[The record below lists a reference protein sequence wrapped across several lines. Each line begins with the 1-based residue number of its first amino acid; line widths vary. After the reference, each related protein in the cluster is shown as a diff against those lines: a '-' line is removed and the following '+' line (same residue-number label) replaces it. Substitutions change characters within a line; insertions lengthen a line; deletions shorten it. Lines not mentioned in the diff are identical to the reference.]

1 MSTFPIPESAVPE
14 MERLEQMNRDF
25 VAMLPKEFA
34 GGANLMVHPAAGFA
48 AASALGV
55 GIASHALGVWIG
67 AVSGASEAAQRLFS
81 PDFGDFTGATHI
93 KSAGVAAKR
102 AEAET
107 ASLIAEVKTL
117 ARKLEQAEAKPV
129 VAAATDAVVVEAAV
143 VDEAPVGLQPEDF
156 RQPASIERPET
167 PDDLKAISG
176 IGPKLEQVL
185 NGLGIWTFGQIA
197 GWTAEEVAW
206 ADDYLGFKGRIG
218 RDDWIGQAATLA
230 GGGKSAA

>member
-34 GGANLMVHPAAGFA
+34 GTANLMVHPAAGIA
-48 AASALGV
+48 AASALSV
-55 GIASHALGVWIG
+55 GLASHAMGVWIG
-67 AVSGASEAAQRLFS
+67 AVTGATEAAQRLFS
-81 PDFGDFTGATHI
+81 PDFGDFSGATYA
-93 KSAGVAAKR
+93 KPEKAAKR
-102 AEAET
+102 AEAST

-117 ARKLEQAEAKPV
+117 ARKLEKAEGKP
-129 VAAATDAVVVEAAV
+129 VAAAAVEQAV
-143 VDEAPVGLQPEDF
+143 AEVAVAEAPVGLQPEDF

-185 NGLGIWTFGQIA
+185 NGLGIWTYGQIA
-197 GWTAEEVAW
+197 GWTAQEVAW

-230 GGGKSAA
+230 GGTTAE

>member
-34 GGANLMVHPAAGFA
+34 GTANLMVHPAAGFV

-55 GIASHALGVWIG
+55 GLASHAMGVWVG

-81 PDFGDFTGATHI
+81 PDFGDFTGAAHVKT
-93 KSAGVAAKR
+93 AGAIARR
-102 AEAET
+102 ADAET
-107 ASLIAEVKTL
+107 ASLIAEVKSL
-117 ARKLEQAEAKPV
+117 ARKLEKTEAEP
-129 VAAATDAVVVEAAV
+129 VAAAAVELVVVEAV
-143 VDEAPVGLQPEDF
+143 VEEAPVGLQPEDF
-156 RQPASIERPET
+156 RQPASIEKPEA

-185 NGLGIWTFGQIA
+185 NGLGIWTYGQIA

-230 GGGKSAA
+230 GGTTAA

>member
-34 GGANLMVHPAAGFA
+34 GTANLMVHPAAGIA

-55 GIASHALGVWIG
+55 GLASHAMGVWIG
-67 AVSGASEAAQRLFS
+67 AVTGASEAAQRLFS
-81 PDFGDFTGATHI
+81 PDFGDFTGAAH
-93 KSAGVAAKR
+93 AKPMR
-102 AEAET
+102 EATAKNDATST
-107 ASLIAEVKTL
+107 ASLLAEVKTL
-117 ARKLEQAEAKPV
+117 ARKLEQAEAKQVAAVAVEPTVAV
-129 VAAATDAVVVEAAV
+129 VA
-143 VDEAPVGLQPEDF
+143 EAPAGLQPEDF
-156 RQPASIERPET
+156 RQPASIERPDT

-185 NGLGIWTFGQIA
+185 NGLGIWTYGQIA

-230 GGGKSAA
+230 GGKSAA

>member
-1 MSTFPIPESAVPE
+1 MSTFPFPNNAVPE

-34 GGANLMVHPAAGFA
+34 GSANLMVHPAAGIA
-48 AASALGV
+48 AASAMGFGL
-55 GIASHALGVWIG
+55 ASQAFGVWIG
-67 AVSGASEAAQRLFS
+67 AMSGATEAAQRLFS
-81 PDFGDFTGATHI
+81 PDFGDFSGEAPTAP
-93 KSAGVAAKR
+93 VAQTASKR
-102 AEAET
+102 AEATT

-117 ARKLEQAEAKPV
+117 ARKLEMAEAKPSP
-129 VAAATDAVVVEAAV
+129 ASEAATAPVVEAVAV
-143 VDEAPVGLQPEDF
+143 SEVPAGIQPEDF
-156 RQPASIERPET
+156 KKPAMIERPQT

-185 NGLGIWTFGQIA
+185 NGLGVWTFGQIA
-197 GWTAEEVAW
+197 GWTEQEVAW

-230 GGGKSAA
+230 GGKTA

>member
-1 MSTFPIPESAVPE
+1 MSTFPFPKNAVPE

-34 GGANLMVHPAAGFA
+34 GSANLMVHPAAGFA

-55 GIASHALGVWIG
+55 GLASHAVGVWMG
-67 AVSGASEAAQRLFS
+67 AVSGASEAAQRLLS
-81 PDFGDFTGATHI
+81 PFADYAGDVASFAP
-93 KSAGVAAKR
+93 AGMKTAR
-102 AEAET
+102 RGDDET

-117 ARKLEQAEAKPV
+117 ARKLEQSEAKPAV
-129 VAAATDAVVVEAAV
+129 AVAAEPVVVEAAV
-143 VDEAPVGLQPEDF
+143 VEEAPVGLQPEDF

-185 NGLGIWTFGQIA
+185 NGLGIWTYGQIA

-230 GGGKSAA
+230 GGK

>member
-25 VAMLPKEFA
+25 VAILPKEFA
-34 GGANLMVHPAAGFA
+34 GTANLMVHPAAGFVA
-48 AASALGV
+48 VSALGV
-55 GIASHALGVWIG
+55 GLASHAMGVWMG

-81 PDFGDFTGATHI
+81 PDFGDFTGAAHVKT
-93 KSAGVAAKR
+93 AGTTAR
-102 AEAET
+102 RPDAET
-107 ASLIAEVKTL
+107 ASLIAEVKSL
-117 ARKLEQAEAKPV
+117 ARKLEKTEAEP
-129 VAAATDAVVVEAAV
+129 VAAAAVEAVVVEAV
-143 VDEAPVGLQPEDF
+143 VEEAPVGLQPEDF
-156 RQPASIERPET
+156 RQPASIEKPET

-185 NGLGIWTFGQIA
+185 NGLGIWTYGQIA

-230 GGGKSAA
+230 GGKTAA

>member
-1 MSTFPIPESAVPE
+1 MSTFPFPKSAVPE

-34 GGANLMVHPAAGFA
+34 GTANFMVHPAAGFA

-55 GIASHALGVWIG
+55 GLASHAVGVWMG
-67 AVSGASEAAQRLFS
+67 AVSGASEAAQRLLS
-81 PDFGDFTGATHI
+81 PFADYAGD
-93 KSAGVAAKR
+93 AASFEPVR
-102 AEAET
+102 STRGEAET

-129 VAAATDAVVVEAAV
+129 VAAAVDPVVAEAAV
-143 VDEAPVGLQPEDF
+143 VEEAPVGLHPEDF

-185 NGLGIWTFGQIA
+185 NGLGIWTYGQIA

-218 RDDWIGQAATLA
+218 RDDWIGQAGTLA
-230 GGGKSAA
+230 GGK

>member
-25 VAMLPKEFA
+25 VAMLPKDFA
-34 GGANLMVHPAAGFA
+34 GTANLMVHPAAGIA

-55 GIASHALGVWIG
+55 GLASHAMGVWIG
-67 AVSGASEAAQRLFS
+67 AVTGASEAAQRLFS
-81 PDFGDFTGATHI
+81 PDFGDFGGQAQSTPVQMA
-93 KSAGVAAKR
+93 SKR
-102 AEAET
+102 AEATT

-117 ARKLEQAEAKPV
+117 ARKLEKAEAKPV
-129 VAAATDAVVVEAAV
+129 VAAVEPVDIEVAAAEEV
-143 VDEAPVGLQPEDF
+143 AAGLQPEDF
-156 RQPASIERPET
+156 RQPAAIERPQT

-197 GWTAEEVAW
+197 GWTPQEVAW

-230 GGGKSAA
+230 GGRTA

>member
-1 MSTFPIPESAVPE
+1 MSTFPIPKSAVPE

-34 GGANLMVHPAAGFA
+34 GTANFMVHPAAGFA

-55 GIASHALGVWIG
+55 GLASHAMGVWMG
-67 AVSGASEAAQRLFS
+67 AVSGASEAAQRLLS
-81 PDFGDFTGATHI
+81 PFADYAGDTASFAP
-93 KSAGVAAKR
+93 AAAKPAR
-102 AEAET
+102 RGDEET

-117 ARKLEQAEAKPV
+117 ARKLEKAEAKPV
-129 VAAATDAVVVEAAV
+129 AAVAVEPVVLEAVV
-143 VDEAPVGLQPEDF
+143 EAPVGLQPEDF

-167 PDDLKAISG
+167 PDDLKAISR

-185 NGLGIWTFGQIA
+185 NDLGIWTYGQIA

-218 RDDWIGQAATLA
+218 RDDWIGQAAMLA
-230 GGGKSAA
+230 GGN

>member
-1 MSTFPIPESAVPE
+1 MSTFPFPKNAVPE

-34 GGANLMVHPAAGFA
+34 GSANLMVHPAAGFA

-55 GIASHALGVWIG
+55 GLASHAMGVWMG
-67 AVSGASEAAQRLFS
+67 AVSGASEVAQRLLS
-81 PDFGDFTGATHI
+81 PFADYAGD
-93 KSAGVAAKR
+93 VASFAPARTKIAR
-102 AEAET
+102 RGDDET

-117 ARKLEQAEAKPV
+117 ARKLEQAEAKPA
-129 VAAATDAVVVEAAV
+129 VAATVEPAVIETAV
-143 VDEAPVGLQPEDF
+143 FEEAPVGLQPEDF

-185 NGLGIWTFGQIA
+185 NGLGIWTYGQIA

-230 GGGKSAA
+230 GGN

>member
-25 VAMLPKEFA
+25 VAILPKEFA
-34 GGANLMVHPAAGFA
+34 GTANLMVHPAAGFVA
-48 AASALGV
+48 VSALGV
-55 GIASHALGVWIG
+55 GLASHAMGVWMG

-81 PDFGDFTGATHI
+81 PDFGDFTGAAHVKT
-93 KSAGVAAKR
+93 AGTTARR
-102 AEAET
+102 ADAET
-107 ASLIAEVKTL
+107 ASLIAEVKSL
-117 ARKLEQAEAKPV
+117 ARKLEKTEAEP
-129 VAAATDAVVVEAAV
+129 VAAAAVEAVVVEAV
-143 VDEAPVGLQPEDF
+143 VEEAPVGLQPEDF
-156 RQPASIERPET
+156 RQPASIEKPET

-185 NGLGIWTFGQIA
+185 NGLGIWTYGQIA

-230 GGGKSAA
+230 GGKTAA

>member
-34 GGANLMVHPAAGFA
+34 GKANLMVHPAAGIA
-48 AASALGV
+48 AASALSV
-55 GIASHALGVWIG
+55 GLASHAMGVWIG
-67 AVSGASEAAQRLFS
+67 AVTGASEAAQRLFS
-81 PDFGDFTGATHI
+81 PDFGDFTGATRA
-93 KSAGVAAKR
+93 KPAGVAAKR

-117 ARKLEQAEAKPV
+117 ARKLEKAEAEPV
-129 VAAATDAVVVEAAV
+129 AAAATDPVVVEAAV
-143 VDEAPVGLQPEDF
+143 VEEAPVGLQPEDF
-156 RQPASIERPET
+156 RQPASIERPEA

-185 NGLGIWTFGQIA
+185 NGLGIWTYGQIA

-218 RDDWIGQAATLA
+218 RDEWIGQAATLA
-230 GGGKSAA
+230 GGKTAA

>member
-34 GGANLMVHPAAGFA
+34 GTANLMVHPAAGIA
-48 AASALGV
+48 AASALSV
-55 GIASHALGVWIG
+55 GLASHAMGVWIG
-67 AVSGASEAAQRLFS
+67 AVTGASEAAQRLLS
-81 PDFGDFTGATHI
+81 PDFGDFSGATQA
-93 KSAGVAAKR
+93 KPTAAKR
-102 AEAET
+102 AEAST

-117 ARKLEQAEAKPV
+117 ARKLEEAEARP
-129 VAAATDAVVVEAAV
+129 AAAGAVEQAAEV
-143 VDEAPVGLQPEDF
+143 AVAEAPVGLQPEDF
-156 RQPASIERPET
+156 RQPASIERPEM
-167 PDDLKAISG
+167 PDDLKAIAG

-185 NGLGIWTFGQIA
+185 NGLGIWTYSQVA
-197 GWTAEEVAW
+197 GWTEQEVAW

-230 GGGKSAA
+230 GGKTGE